1 MWNNKESSLKRQTK
15 SDDSIANRFRW
26 ISLIALGG
34 FILSSL
40 TCLADTQVF
49 IKSTFFLGLG
59 IGIWFFVDYEML
71 RQDRFYLKSLII
83 ALGYLGYGWLVKS
96 YYSNDKIQLIDLG
109 ALYPITVLI
118 LQRPLRIIYL
128 LILKKEPKVDRV
140 GTFTDMIYTFIL
152 FLGIAVLPFIIT
164 DYLN

>member
-1 MWNNKESSLKRQTK
+1 MWNSKEPFLKEQKK
-15 SDDSIANRFRW
+15 SENSIAKRFRW
-26 ISLIALGG
+26 ISLIVLGG
-34 FILSSL
+34 LIVSSL
-40 TCLADTQVF
+40 TFLADNQIF

-71 RQDRFYLKSLII
+71 RKDRFYLKSLII
-83 ALGYLGYGWLVKS
+83 ALGYLGYGWLVKN
-96 YYSNDKIQLIDLG
+96 YYSNDKIQLVDLG

-164 DYLN
+164 DYLK